1 MRLWTLHPRYLDAK
15 GLVSAWREALLAQ
28 KVLEGATRG
37 YRHHPQLTRFRSHR
51 RPVQAMAAF
60 LTSIA
65 EEAEQRGYHFNT
77 SKISGPKLSGQIE
90 ETRGQLLYEW
100 AHLRAKLR
108 TRAPDI
114 YRQFRRI
121 KTPEAH
127 PLFRIVPGEI
137 REWERT

>member
-1 MRLWTLHPRYLDAK
+1 
-15 GLVSAWREALLAQ
+15 
-28 KVLEGATRG
+28 
-37 YRHHPQLTRFRSHR
+37 
-51 RPVQAMAAF
+51 MAAF